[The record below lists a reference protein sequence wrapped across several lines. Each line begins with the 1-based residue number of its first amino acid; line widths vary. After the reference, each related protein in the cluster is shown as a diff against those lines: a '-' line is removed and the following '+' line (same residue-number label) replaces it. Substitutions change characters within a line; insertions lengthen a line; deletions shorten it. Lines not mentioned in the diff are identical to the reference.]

1 MPDDTG
7 RLVILSGPSCVGKS
21 PLRQALARWYPEEW
35 RRLRLLVLFNSR
47 APRPGERDGIDYH
60 FRTRREVEEL
70 EPDARYA
77 VIDVRGDLQALD
89 LVELQA
95 DLARGNVFFE
105 GNPYVARVLHDH
117 PALAGVARLSIF
129 LSPLSQ
135 DEIASRHRAGEDIPL
150 QAFVTDLMRG
160 KLLRRARRQKGE
172 LSPAD
177 LQDIETRASR
187 AYRELTDAWRF
198 DHVIPNH
205 DGEDSDHWGAP
216 SGPIGDAGAALD
228 ALVSLLRG
236 VVPPTA
242 ERWEPDLV
250 PPLPADQPIG
260 PSADQ
265 PISPSVDQPNQLND

>member
-70 EPDARYA
+70 ASDARYA

-105 GNPYVARVLHDH
+105 GNPYVARVLQNH
-117 PALAGVARLSIF
+117 PALASVARLSIF

-150 QAFVTDLMRG
+150 PAFVTDLMRG

-172 LSPAD
+172 PSPDD
-177 LQDIETRASR
+177 LRDIETRASR

-198 DHVIPNH
+198 DHVIPNQ
-205 DGEDSDHWGAP
+205 DGEDSDHWDAP
-216 SGPIGDAGAALD
+216 TGPTGDARAALD

-236 VVPPTA
+236 VVPPNA
-242 ERWEPDLV
+242 ERWDPTLV
-250 PPLPADQPIG
+250 SPLP
-260 PSADQ
+260 
-265 PISPSVDQPNQLND
+265 VDQSISRATDGLID

>member
-47 APRPGERDGIDYH
+47 VPRPGERDGIDYH
-60 FRTRREVEEL
+60 FWSRREVEEL
-70 EPDARYA
+70 ASDARYA

-89 LVELQA
+89 LVDLQA

-105 GNPYVARVLHDH
+105 GNPYVARVLQNH

-205 DGEDSDHWGAP
+205 DGEDSDHWDAP
-216 SGPIGDAGAALD
+216 SGPIGDARTSLEAVVAL
-228 ALVSLLRG
+228 LGG
-236 VVPPTA
+236 VVPPNA
-242 ERWEPDLV
+242 ERWKPDLV
-250 PPLPADQPIG
+250 PPLPV
-260 PSADQ
+260 DQ
-265 PISPSVDQPNQLND
+265 PISSSADQSISRSVHQPIDD